1 MVQAVSDR
9 TQAPSSQNQEAK
21 FMVKE
26 FDKHGY
32 MEACFMFHQGLI
44 WHQGTA
50 AWTQILSSGG
60 AIN

>member
-1 MVQAVSDR
+1 
-9 TQAPSSQNQEAK
+9 
-21 FMVKE
+21 MVKE